1 MVGLNNFDLGGRW
14 VPSFVADKQ
23 KAKTNRFNTANAETL
38 VTMGSKLE
46 AEGFQLQLFTTIRIL
61 LRKLILMNLR
71 KDIENELN

>member
-1 MVGLNNFDLGGRW
+1 M

-38 VTMGSKLE
+38 VAMGDKLE
-46 AEGFQLQLFTTIRIL
+46 QHNFPTPIVYDNTDVAK
-61 LRKLILMNLR
+61 KLILMNLR